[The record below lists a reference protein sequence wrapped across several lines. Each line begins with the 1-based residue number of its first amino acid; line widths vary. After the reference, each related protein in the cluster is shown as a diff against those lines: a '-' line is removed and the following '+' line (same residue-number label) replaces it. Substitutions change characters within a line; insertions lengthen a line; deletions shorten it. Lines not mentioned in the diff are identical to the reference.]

1 MSDSRPALTINDVP
15 VEWHLDEG
23 DLRFGGLSSAL
34 FWTNPSLF
42 WMLSP
47 LVEEV
52 GVDLFRLLVAR
63 SSSLGTD
70 EDYRSLV
77 ARPDGAIEQGF
88 LAWGRAIS
96 AAGWGAFEL
105 PSFDRAACTAT
116 VRIRNPWELRMQA
129 DGDLRWGCPFLQGK
143 VIGIFSLAFARLCW
157 ADEIIDTGG
166 AAPAVEFHVHP
177 SDRTIDD
184 ELNQLRVIRFR
195 ARQQELKQHMAEAA
209 QELRRK
215 DEEVEQKERLI
226 RALSAPI
233 IQVWNGVLAVPL
245 AGVLSRERAE
255 PICEELL
262 HRVTSMSATHV
273 LLDLT
278 GLSEVD
284 EAATGQIATIVTS
297 LRLLGAECAV
307 VGLSPELART
317 MVEVGISL
325 AGVRTYQTLA
335 DALRQAVGLTRRAT
349 AGRRT

>member
-1 MSDSRPALTINDVP
+1 MSDSHPRLTVQDVP
-15 VEWHLDEG
+15 VEWRLEDG

-42 WMLSP
+42 HMLSP
-47 LVEEV
+47 LVDEV

-70 EDYRSLV
+70 EDYQGLV
-77 ARPDGAIEQGF
+77 ARSGATLEQGF
-88 LAWGRAIS
+88 HAWGRAIS

-105 PSFDRAACTAT
+105 PAFDRAACTAT
-116 VRIRNPWELRMQA
+116 VRIRNPWELRMQG
-129 DGDLRWGCPFLQGK
+129 DGRLSWGCPFLQGK
-143 VIGIFSLAFARLCW
+143 VIGLFNQAFARRCW
-157 ADEIIDTGG
+157 ADEIIDAGSAG
-166 AAPAVEFHVHP
+166 PAVEFRVHP

-184 ELNQLRVIRFR
+184 ELDRLRLVRLR

-262 HRVTSMSATHV
+262 HRVTSMAATHV

-307 VGLSPELART
+307 VGLSPELAQA
-317 MVEVGISL
+317 MVELGISL
-325 AGVRTYQTLA
+325 RGVRTYQTLA
-335 DALRQAVGLTRRAT
+335 AALRQAVGLTKRAAAPRR
-349 AGRRT
+349 R